1 MLIAKHLP
9 SAKDARIYM
18 SVERTY
24 LGYIKLSLYTLS
36 LAVFLR
42 KLEALANITQKIHVS
57 IFLENVAIVLS
68 IVGTFLIIAGIL
80 TFYFDIRYIEGG
92 IEVSPKE
99 VTDPRIYMAAERTFL
114 AWIRTSIALIVFGF
128 VIEKFEFFLEQ
139 LEKVFNISLK
149 GDHRALA
156 SVGVFII
163 FIGLFT
169 LILGAIN
176 FYRTIKQ
183 VDVGYYRTNTWLYKI
198 YGAVIFFACL
208 VLTLYVLRI
217 V

>member
-36 LAVFLR
+36 FAVFLR
-42 KLEALANITQKIHVS
+42 KLKVLADITQKIHVS
-57 IFLENVAIVLS
+57 VFLEYIAIALS
-68 IVGTFLIIAGIL
+68 IIGTFLIIVGIL
-80 TFYFDIRYIEGG
+80 TFYLDIKYIEGG

-114 AWIRTSIALIVFGF
+114 AWIRTSISLIVFGF
-128 VIEKFEFFLEQ
+128 VIEKFEFFLVQ
-139 LEKVFNISLK
+139 LEKVFNMHLK
-149 GDHRALA
+149 GDHKTLVN
-156 SVGVFII
+156 VGVFII

-169 LILGAIN
+169 LILGTIN

-183 VDVGYYRTNTWLYKI
+183 VDAGYYRTHTWLYKI
-198 YGAVIFFACL
+198 YGAVIFLACL
-208 VLTLYVLRI
+208 TLTFYVLKI
-217 V
+217 I

>member
-1 MLIAKHLP
+1 MF
-9 SAKDARIYM
+9 SAFM
-18 SVERTY
+18 RT
-24 LGYIKLSLYTLS
+24 LTPTQSF
-36 LAVFLR
+36 AVFLR
-42 KLEALANITQKIHVS
+42 KLEILADITQKIHVS
-57 IFLENVAIVLS
+57 VFLGTVAIVLS

-114 AWIRTSIALIVFGF
+114 AWVRTSIALIVFGF

-183 VDVGYYRTNTWLYKI
+183 VDVGYYRTNTWLYSYILCMFGANSLCSYLKI
-198 YGAVIFFACL
+198 I
-208 VLTLYVLRI
+208 
-217 V
+217 

>member
-36 LAVFLR
+36 FAVFLR
-42 KLEALANITQKIHVS
+42 KFQALADITRKIHVS
-57 IFLENVAIVLS
+57 VFLENVAIVLS
-68 IVGTFLIIAGIL
+68 IVGTFLIIAGII
-80 TFYFDIRYIEGG
+80 TFYFDIKHIEGG

-99 VTDPRIYMAAERTFL
+99 TTDPRIYMAAERTFL

-139 LEKVFNISLK
+139 LEKVFNMSLK

-156 SVGVFII
+156 GVGVFII
-163 FIGLFT
+163 FI
-169 LILGAIN
+169 
-176 FYRTIKQ
+176 RTIHA
-183 VDVGYYRTNTWLYKI
+183 YTWCHKL
-198 YGAVIFFACL
+198 L
-208 VLTLYVLRI
+208 
-217 V
+217 